1 MRKYFNA
8 KLLGFAILFIAL
20 IVFLFLLLRQ
30 SPDKKEEAAIEPQ
43 KKAVH
48 IPEYLYGICLDSFD
62 YKTATIGKN
71 EFFASI
77 LGPYNF
83 TPQKISEI
91 EDSSEAVFSVRKF
104 QAGKS
109 YTLFFDKDSADKL
122 CYFAYEVNPV
132 DYLLIKLSESVKV
145 RLMQKEVDTMIKTLS
160 GIITVSLWQNMV
172 DEGASPILI
181 NKMSEIYEWD
191 IDFFNIQKNDK
202 YKLIYEDI
210 LVEGVSVGVGKIIAA
225 WFEHSGEDFY
235 AVYFVYN
242 NREDYFDADGKN
254 LRKLF
259 LKSPLRFSRITSGFT
274 NSRYHPI
281 LHIHRAHHGIDYAA
295 PSGTPV
301 HSVGDGTIIMA
312 GYSGGGGNTVKIR
325 HNSSYTTSY
334 MHLSRFA
341 KGLRK
346 GKSVKQ
352 GDVIGYVGSTG
363 LSTGPHLDYRI
374 YKNNTA
380 VNPLTLKMPPVE
392 SVSGEALKEYTTL
405 KDSMIK
411 RLNAIPLSEVKQE

>member
-1 MRKYFNA
+1 
-8 KLLGFAILFIAL
+8 
-20 IVFLFLLLRQ
+20 
-30 SPDKKEEAAIEPQ
+30 
-43 KKAVH
+43 
-48 IPEYLYGICLDSFD
+48 
-62 YKTATIGKN
+62 
-71 EFFASI
+71 
-77 LGPYNF
+77 
-83 TPQKISEI
+83 
-91 EDSSEAVFSVRKF
+91 
-104 QAGKS
+104 
-109 YTLFFDKDSADKL
+109 
-122 CYFAYEVNPV
+122 
-132 DYLLIKLSESVKV
+132 
-145 RLMQKEVDTMIKTLS
+145 
-160 GIITVSLWQNMV
+160 
-172 DEGASPILI
+172 
-181 NKMSEIYEWD
+181 MSEIYEWD